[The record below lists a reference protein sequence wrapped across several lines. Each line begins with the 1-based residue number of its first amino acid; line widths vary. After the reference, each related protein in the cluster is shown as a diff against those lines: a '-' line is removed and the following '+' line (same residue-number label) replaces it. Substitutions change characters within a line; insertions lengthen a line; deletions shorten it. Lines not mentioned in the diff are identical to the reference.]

1 LAQKQRY
8 FKLDKLVFLSYF
20 NRTDVILL
28 IFGWGKMNMDN
39 KVTIADLIE
48 AKRQKHRIAA
58 VSCYD
63 YTTANLLSQTDV
75 QMIIVGDSA
84 AQHMLGFDSTLPATM
99 EFMVTI
105 TAAVRRGAPN
115 IFLVADMPFL
125 SYQLGIN
132 EAVRNAGRFVTEA
145 GAQMIKIEAGSAHL
159 NVIKAISDAGM
170 AVMAHIGIRPQSIT
184 KIGKFK
190 AEAATAEM
198 ATELISLADRM
209 IDAGAVSLLLEGTAA
224 EVSEIITER
233 VNVPVIGCGAGPG
246 CDAQVLI
253 SPDILGLTQA
263 AGPKFAK
270 GYAKLAQATIEAFQK
285 YSQEVKSGK
294 YPDDEHSYHM
304 KKGQF
309 DRLQQLLKD
318 RI

>member
-1 LAQKQRY
+1 
-8 FKLDKLVFLSYF
+8 
-20 NRTDVILL
+20 
-28 IFGWGKMNMDN
+28 MDN
-39 KVTIADLIE
+39 RVTIADLIE
-48 AKRQKHRIAA
+48 AKRQNRRIAA

-63 YTTANLLSQTDV
+63 YTTAKLLSQTDI

-84 AQHMLGFDSTLPATM
+84 AQLMLGFDSTLPATM

-125 SYQLGIN
+125 SYQLGVE

-159 NVIKAISDAGM
+159 NIIKAISDAGM

-190 AEAATAEM
+190 AEATTAEM
-198 ATELISLADRM
+198 AAELISLADQM
-209 IDAGAVSLLLEGTAA
+209 IEAGAASLLLEGTAA
-224 EVSEIITER
+224 EVSGIITER

-246 CDAQVLI
+246 CDAHVLI
-253 SPDILGLTQA
+253 GPDILGLTQA
-263 AGPKFAK
+263 TGPKFAK
-270 GYAKLAQATIEAFQK
+270 SYTQLAEATVEAFQK